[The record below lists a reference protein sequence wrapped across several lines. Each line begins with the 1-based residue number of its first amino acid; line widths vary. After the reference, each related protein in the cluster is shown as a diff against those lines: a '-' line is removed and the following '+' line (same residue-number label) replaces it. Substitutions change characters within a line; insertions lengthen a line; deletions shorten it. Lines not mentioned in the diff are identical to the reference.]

1 MGYWMVIA
9 RDEKE
14 AADQSNIMGGKGRQ
28 LRHGKPQ
35 AES

>member
-14 AADQSNIMGGKGRQ
+14 GADQSNIMGGKGRQ